1 VSSSPQ
7 LDNRDGSVASAQEP
21 TRILVWDG
29 WRGMAILL
37 VLCGHF
43 YDIKWVWE
51 DRMGVDVFFV
61 LSGMLMSIIL
71 FEKRITLRDFYIRRL
86 SRIYPAFFVCVVT
99 MFALAFV
106 LRADFSWKE
115 ILASLTFMRTYLPP
129 EPGIWGSEVS
139 VAHFW
144 SLNVEEHAYLFLSAI
159 TLLLINIRFI
169 AVGLLIVAAGS
180 VVLSFYH
187 YLRMPADQFLLYM
200 IRTESAV
207 VFILF
212 SAGYGLLARKHKIT
226 LPAWVPAL
234 CLCLAFVC
242 YAQVLPYW
250 LIFSVCPVL
259 LGIAVNHIHDM
270 PRFIKYVFSNPV
282 VRQFG
287 LWSYSIYLW
296 QQVFYENNWRLP
308 GGFTT
313 ALVLAVICGIL
324 SYYFLEKPARLWINN
339 RWSKKPV
346 YRVQEA

>member
-1 VSSSPQ
+1 M
-7 LDNRDGSVASAQEP
+7 ASAQEP

-86 SRIYPAFFVCVVT
+86 SRIYPVFFVCVMT
-99 MFALAFV
+99 MFAIAVV
-106 LRADFSWKE
+106 LKAEFSWRE
-115 ILASLTFMRTYLPP
+115 VLASLTFMRTYLPP
-129 EPGIWGSEVS
+129 EPGIWGSNVT

-144 SLNVEEHAYLFLSAI
+144 SLNIEEHAYLFLSAI

-169 AVGLLIVAAGS
+169 AVGLLIVALGT
-180 VVLSFYH
+180 VILSFYH
-187 YLRMPADQFLLYM
+187 YFRMPSDQFLLYM

-226 LPAWVPAL
+226 LPSWVPVL
-234 CLCLAFVC
+234 CLCVAFVC
-242 YAQVLPYW
+242 YAQALPYW
-250 LIFSVCPVL
+250 LLFSVCPVL
-259 LGIAVNHIHDM
+259 LGIAVNHINDM
-270 PRFIKYVFSNPV
+270 PRFVKYGFSNPV

-296 QQVFYENNWRLP
+296 QQVFFENNWRLP
-308 GGFTT
+308 GGFAT
-313 ALVLAVICGIL
+313 ALVLTVVCGIL

-339 RWSKKPV
+339 RWSKKAV
-346 YRVQEA
+346 YRAQQV